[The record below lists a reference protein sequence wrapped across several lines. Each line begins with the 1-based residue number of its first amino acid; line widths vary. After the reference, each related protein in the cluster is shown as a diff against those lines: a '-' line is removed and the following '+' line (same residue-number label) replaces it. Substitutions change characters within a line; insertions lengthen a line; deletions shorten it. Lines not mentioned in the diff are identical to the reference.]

1 MNKES
6 KIKHFPISFF
16 SIILGMAGFTT
27 AIQKAEQLL
36 FSNLDISTPLLI
48 FTTSLF
54 IIISFIYLIKIIRFR
69 NDVKK
74 EFDHPVKLNFFP
86 AFSISLLLLSV
97 AFLSVDLAVSK
108 YLWIFGT
115 IIHIL
120 FTIRIISIWIQHT
133 KFDIKHMN
141 PAWFIPTVG
150 NMIIPIAG
158 VSHYTSEVSWFFF
171 SVGFFLWVTLF
182 VIFFNRIIFHHPL
195 PSKLLP
201 TLFILIAPPAVG
213 FVSLVKLTG
222 EVNEFS
228 QMLYYFGLFILILLL
243 AQINLFRKI
252 KFFLSWWAYSFPIA
266 AITIATLLM
275 YHESNIMF
283 FKYLAYLLVSILII
297 VISILLT
304 KTVTAIYKK
313 EICVEEEE

>member
-1 MNKES
+1 MNIES

-16 SIILGMAGFTT
+16 SIILGMAGFTI

-36 FSNLDISTPLLI
+36 FLDLNISNPLLI

-54 IIISFIYLIKIIRFR
+54 IIISFIYLTKIIRFK
-69 NDVKK
+69 DEVKK

-97 AFLSVDLAVSK
+97 AFLSVNPIVSK
-108 YLWIFGT
+108 YLWFFGT
-115 IIHIL
+115 TIHIL

-150 NMIIPIAG
+150 NMIIPITG
-158 VSHYTSEVSWFFF
+158 VSHCTSEVSWFFF

-228 QMLYYFGLFILILLL
+228 KMLYYFGLFILILLL

-283 FKYLAYLLVSILII
+283 FKYLAYLLVSILIF
-297 VISILLT
+297 VISILLI

-313 EICVEEEE
+313 EICIEEEE